1 MKNMRMKYTMIQGF
15 TLIET
20 LIAIM
25 ITGIIAAI
33 AAPSFV
39 AWINNENISK
49 MSANVEGALKEAQST
64 AIRKNRTCN
73 VWVTSTSASAVLN
86 DISKT
91 PDPSCLPS
99 GAREIS
105 GHNSNYSIAGTGG
118 STGTMVSFSAVGTAI
133 VTPTTSAFV
142 IFQSSAPNSGRKNC
156 VVISSGIGIIKTGK
170 YTGMLPFSLSP
181 TPTPA
186 EVTAVSNQCSIS

>member
-49 MSANVEGALKEAQST
+49 MSANIEGALKEAQST

-73 VWVTSTSASAVLN
+73 VWGN
-86 DISKT
+86 KHQ
-91 PDPSCLPS
+91 
-99 GAREIS
+99 R
-105 GHNSNYSIAGTGG
+105 
-118 STGTMVSFSAVGTAI
+118 
-133 VTPTTSAFV
+133 
-142 IFQSSAPNSGRKNC
+142 
-156 VVISSGIGIIKTGK
+156 
-170 YTGMLPFSLSP
+170 
-181 TPTPA
+181 
-186 EVTAVSNQCSIS
+186 